1 MKKKQICLVAVFLA
15 LVLFCG
21 NGISAKPFFEREI
34 YPEVILEVPRIVQ
47 SSNGCVIAS
56 FASAEAYLRGSYG
69 GVTYEFGKDYPWQT
83 PLYDLM
89 LDMMDAEAVGPDG
102 IVDGYKKIPPDNWV
116 ELSDISLDNLY
127 KNLMKGK
134 PIVICSEK
142 LGHTSLL
149 IGYVGPY
156 DSLEESGFV
165 VLDVGLGPW
174 GNNVN
179 NIQDIE
185 KIGTD
190 SYPEN
195 SCYLSLSDHLL
206 HEHKLTQAYVP
217 QPKASRPKPPE
228 FFGVGAVGITDDNAI
243 LWQSHTSVQ
252 CSEIGFYLGKETNQM
267 ERFAKP
273 INAAAENATFDLKE
287 TGCRLTAGTEYTY
300 QTFFVYGG
308 KEYRSGQ
315 KTFRTTGTPSPILP
329 ETKMLG
335 DADGDGKVTTT
346 DKVLLSRFLAK
357 WDIEIDEKACDLN
370 QNGVPEAAEAV
381 VIARYLAKWSNLPYA
396 IGEWVE
402 INKN

>member
-134 PIVICSEK
+134 PIVICSET

-149 IGYVGPY
+149 IGYIGPY

-165 VLDVGLGPW
+165 VLDVFSKMYPK
-174 GNNVN
+174 N
-179 NIQDIE
+179 DIND
-185 KIGTD
+185 ISAIPTGD
-190 SYPEN
+190 YPED
-195 SCYLSLSDHLL
+195 SCYRSLSDHLL

-217 QPKASRPKPPE
+217 QPKTSRPKPPE
-228 FFGVGAVGITDDNAI
+228 FFGTGAVGITDDNAI

-252 CSEIGFYLGKETNQM
+252 CSEIGFYLGTNAENMKRYAEQTGTAS
-267 ERFAKP
+267 E
-273 INAAAENATFDLKE
+273 NAAFDLKE

-308 KEYRSGQ
+308 KEYVSEQ
-315 KTFRTTGTPSPILP
+315 KTFRTPGTPPETLP

-335 DADGDGKVTTT
+335 DADGNGKVTST

-357 WDIEIDEKACDLN
+357 WDIAIDEKACDLN
-370 QNGVPEAAEAV
+370 RNGTLEAAEAV
-381 VIARYLAKWSNLPYA
+381 VIARYLAKWSYLPYA
-396 IGEWVE
+396 IGERVE
-402 INKN
+402 ENAH